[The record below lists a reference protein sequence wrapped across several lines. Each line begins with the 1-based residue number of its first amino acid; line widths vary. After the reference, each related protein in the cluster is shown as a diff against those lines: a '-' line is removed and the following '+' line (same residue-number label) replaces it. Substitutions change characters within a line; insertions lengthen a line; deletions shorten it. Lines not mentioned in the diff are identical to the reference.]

1 MSTIADKIETLYGIK
16 SDIKN
21 AIIAKGVEVNDDF
34 TTYADDIDQISGGSA
49 YPLEGVPV
57 YEGMSDYINRL
68 GIASNTSFYEKFYN
82 VRTAQFYWK
91 VRLTSSSG
99 SFERMFYYDK
109 SNPFAKSIY
118 LDIVGDYMVSA
129 YYMCR
134 GQKLLVASQ
143 INYDWFTNTGFM
155 YTDCTALKFV
165 CTDEVKA
172 TNCQSMFWGCTNLLE
187 APTSFP
193 NATQCDNVFYGCT
206 SLTNLSLS
214 MPKATNVLNICN
226 GCTSLETLSL
236 DLGTT
241 RDSSLLINIGQIV
254 WGCTKI
260 KAVDIIM
267 NTVCDRNFNG
277 INIGNNGSMFYNCSK
292 LVRVTGLNLAY
303 QAKMDSNLYIL
314 QSSNPVRYFVAYNIG
329 YGGGNNNYTTWDFA
343 TYIPLWGIEDVNEPY
358 SIGAAQSLKDSLIT
372 YSYDRTQFTRS
383 TRNTLTLTTA
393 QKALLTDEEKAQI
406 TAKGYTIA

>member
-21 AIIAKGVEVNDDF
+21 AIIAKGVEANDDF

-57 YEGMSDYINRL
+57 YEGMSDRINSL
-68 GIASNTSFYEKFYN
+68 GIASDTSFYEKFYN
-82 VRTAQFYWK
+82 ARTAQFYWRA
-91 VRLTSSSG
+91 RLTSSSG

-109 SNPFAKSIY
+109 SDPFAKSIY

-129 YYMCR
+129 YNMCK

-155 YTDCTALKFV
+155 YSDCTALKFV

-172 TNCQSMFWGCTNLLE
+172 TNCQSMFSGCTNLLE
-187 APTSFP
+187 VPTSFP
-193 NATQCDNVFYGCT
+193 NATQCDNVFNGCT

-214 MPKATNVLNICN
+214 MPKATNVLNICKD
-226 GCTSLETLSL
+226 CTSLETLSL
-236 DLGTT
+236 NLGTT
-241 RDSSLLINIGQIV
+241 RDSRLINMNQFV
-254 WGCTKI
+254 YGCTKI

-267 NTVCDRNFNG
+267 NTVCDGDYNG
-277 INIGNNGSMFYNCSK
+277 IINIDWWAFYHCDK
-292 LVRVTGLNLAY
+292 LVRITGLNLAY
-303 QAKMDSNLYIL
+303 QPKMDSNFHIL
-314 QSSNPVRYFVAYNIG
+314 LSSNPVRYFVAYNIG
-329 YGGGNNNYTTWDFA
+329 YGGGKKNFTWDFA

-372 YSYDRTQFTRS
+372 YSYDRTQFTS
-383 TRNTLTLTTA
+383 FQRNTLKLTTA